1 MHGACRLTRWAE
13 LPLKTHP
20 VAHGIHRFARE
31 PPTSISS
38 CRKGIIDHFRSRRKL
53 SSTTPNRHQLLLHRF
68 GEDLLAIDAPPAGRR
83 TLRGD
88 MLDRRYRAE
97 RLVEVIDVTDLR
109 RPRVGL
115 LDPLG
120 VRHRGP
126 ELVPDLLARL
136 E

>member
-1 MHGACRLTRWAE
+1 MHGACRVTRWAE
-13 LPLKTHP
+13 LPSETHP

-31 PPTSISS
+31 PTASISS
-38 CRKGIIDHFRSRRKL
+38 RRKGIIDHFWFRRKL
-53 SSTTPNRHQLLLHRF
+53 SSTAPDRDQLLLHRF
-68 GEDLLAIDAPPAGRR
+68 GEDLLAIDATPAGRR
-83 TLRGD
+83 ALGGD
-88 MLDRRYRAE
+88 VLDRCDWAE

-109 RPRVGL
+109 RPRIGP

-126 ELVPDLLARL
+126 ELIPDLLARL